1 MNLNIGVSVGC
12 IIALIVAALTVNNA
26 FNELESK
33 ISALEKQ
40 KVEVVGVPTKA
51 VPQKV
56 EDEAGES
63 VNVQARAINVTA
75 AQLACLKL
83 VDGLISA
90 EEGNQWRIADKM
102 DDLDCKKVLDLAR
115 ASGTL
120 PKPEPKPSVLEK

>member
-33 ISALEKQ
+33 IAALEKQ
-40 KVEVVGVPTKA
+40 KSEVVAFPTKA

-56 EDEAGES
+56 EDATGES
-63 VNVQARAINVTA
+63 VNLQARAINVTA

-83 VDGLISA
+83 VDGMIAAGENSQYQISK
-90 EEGNQWRIADKM
+90 KM
-102 DDLDCKKVLDLAR
+102 DDLDCKKVLDVAR
-115 ASGTL
+115 STSAPAK
-120 PKPEPKPSVLEK
+120 PKLSL